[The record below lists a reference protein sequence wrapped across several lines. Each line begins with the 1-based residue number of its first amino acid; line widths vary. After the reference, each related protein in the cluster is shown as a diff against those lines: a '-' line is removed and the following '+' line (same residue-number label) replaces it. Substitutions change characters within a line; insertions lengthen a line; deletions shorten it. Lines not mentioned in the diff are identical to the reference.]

1 MRNMNEQEFINYIRG
16 YALNHYETGGW
27 DYVVEAWEDGDILEY
42 WSEAKGDCTKAFK
55 DIADAV
61 QTRYDYAQ
69 EIRNA

>member
-16 YALNHYETGGW
+16 YALSHYETGGW

-42 WSEAKGDCTKAFK
+42 WSEADGDCDKAFK